1 MKDKKTLITIIVL
14 LVIFLPIG
22 VFGTIKSFSATKPD
36 VKDDNPNKEFKYNNK
51 LYFYYNDKLLSTY
64 ECSTCTLASSSID
77 DINYH
82 TNYYKSENNELAS
95 VINEYYGL
103 FKENDNII
111 LYNLVNSKKIDA
123 YKSIKN
129 YNIDATSK
137 FAITE
142 KSNGM
147 GVIFFD
153 LSSSPIPNEYEYISL
168 PEHIIDNKLD
178 TSKFIVKKDNMWSII
193 SANKEVDVAPIIDEI
208 VDFNDNYYITYAND
222 TYHVYDRNN
231 IEYLENLPKTNVYG
245 VGKYIFVLNNNQLF
259 IYENCLS
266 PVIKIMEL
274 PNYNS
279 IYFYQ
284 NNNKIDIMIDGN
296 LQETLEL

>member
-22 VFGTIKSFSATKPD
+22 VFGTIKSFSTTKPD

-64 ECSTCTLASSSID
+64 ECSSCTLASSSID

-103 FKENDNII
+103 FKENNNII

-168 PEHIIDNKLD
+168 PAHIIDNKLD

-284 NNNKIDIMIDGN
+284 NNNEVDIMIDGN

>member
-22 VFGTIKSFSATKPD
+22 VFGTIKSFSTTKPD

-64 ECSTCTLASSSID
+64 ECSSCTLASSSID

-168 PEHIIDNKLD
+168 PAHIIDNKLD

>member
-64 ECSTCTLASSSID
+64 ECSSCTLASSSID

-168 PEHIIDNKLD
+168 PAHIIDNKLD

>member
-22 VFGTIKSFSATKPD
+22 LFGTIKSFSTTKSD

-64 ECSTCTLASSSID
+64 ECSTCTLATSSID

-82 TNYYKSENNELAS
+82 TNYYKSDDKELAG
-95 VINEYYGL
+95 VLNEYYGL

-111 LYNLVNSKKIDA
+111 LYNLVNNKKIDS

-129 YNIDATSK
+129 YNIEATSK
-137 FAITE
+137 FEITE
-142 KSNGM
+142 KNSGK

-153 LSSSPIPNEYEYISL
+153 LSNSPIPNVYEYITL
-168 PEHIIDNKLD
+168 PSHIIDNKLD

-193 SANKEVDVAPIIDEI
+193 SANKEVNVAPIIDEI

-284 NNNKIDIMIDGN
+284 NNNKIDIMIDEN
-296 LQETLEL
+296 LHETLEL

>member
-22 VFGTIKSFSATKPD
+22 LFGTIKSFSTTKSD

-82 TNYYKSENNELAS
+82 TNYYKSDDKELAS
-95 VINEYYGL
+95 VLNEYYGL

-111 LYNLVNSKKIDA
+111 LYNLVNNKKIDS

-129 YNIDATSK
+129 YNIEATSK

-142 KSNGM
+142 KSSGK

-153 LSSSPIPNEYEYISL
+153 LSNSPIPNVYEYITL
-168 PEHIIDNKLD
+168 PSHIIDNKLD
-178 TSKFIVKKDNMWSII
+178 TSKFIVKKDNMWSVI
-193 SANKEVDVAPIIDEI
+193 SANKKVDVAPIIDEI
-208 VDFNDNYYITYAND
+208 VDFNDSYYITFANN
-222 TYHVYDRNN
+222 TYHIYDRNN
-231 IEYLENLPKTNVYG
+231 IEYLENLPKTNVHG

-284 NNNKIDIMIDGN
+284 NNNKIDIMIDEN
-296 LQETLEL
+296 LHETLEL

>member
-14 LVIFLPIG
+14 LVIFLPMAL
-22 VFGTIKSFSATKPD
+22 FGTIKNFSVSKSN

-82 TNYYKSENNELAS
+82 TNFYESESTELAS

-103 FKENDNII
+103 FKENDDIV
-111 LYNLVNSKKIDA
+111 LYNLKNNKKIDY
-123 YKSIKN
+123 YKSVKN
-129 YNIDATSK
+129 YNIDATAT

-142 KSNGM
+142 KSSGK

-153 LSSSPIPNEYEYISL
+153 LSNSPIPNEYEYIAL
-168 PEHIIDNKLD
+168 PSHIIDNKLD
-178 TSKFIVKKDNMWSII
+178 TSKFIVKKDNMWSVI
-193 SANKEVDVAPIIDEI
+193 SANKEVDVAPIATEI
-208 VDFNDNYYITYAND
+208 VDFNDNYYITFAND
-222 TYHVYDRNN
+222 TYHIYDKNN

-245 VGKYIFVLNNNQLF
+245 VGKYIFVLNNHQLF

-274 PNYNS
+274 PSYNS
-279 IYFYQ
+279 LYFYQ
-284 NNNKIDIMIDGN
+284 NNNEVDIMIDGN

>member
-22 VFGTIKSFSATKPD
+22 LFGTIKSFSTTKSD

-82 TNYYKSENNELAS
+82 TNYYKSDDKELAG
-95 VINEYYGL
+95 VLNEYYGL

-111 LYNLVNSKKIDA
+111 LYNLVNNKKIDS

-129 YNIDATSK
+129 YNIEATSK

-142 KSNGM
+142 KSSGK

-153 LSSSPIPNEYEYISL
+153 LSNSPIPNVYEYITL
-168 PEHIIDNKLD
+168 PSHIIDNKLD
-178 TSKFIVKKDNMWSII
+178 TSKFIVKKDNMWSVI

-284 NNNKIDIMIDGN
+284 NNNKIDIMIDEN
-296 LQETLEL
+296 LHETLEL

>member
-22 VFGTIKSFSATKPD
+22 LFGTIKSFSTTKSD

-82 TNYYKSENNELAS
+82 TNYYKSDDKELAG
-95 VINEYYGL
+95 VLNEYYGL

-111 LYNLVNSKKIDA
+111 LYNLVNNKKIDS

-129 YNIDATSK
+129 YNIEATSK

-142 KSNGM
+142 KSSGK

-153 LSSSPIPNEYEYISL
+153 LSNSPIPNEYEYISL
-168 PEHIIDNKLD
+168 PAHIIDNKLD
-178 TSKFIVKKDNMWSII
+178 TSKFIVKKDNMWSVI
-193 SANKEVDVAPIIDEI
+193 SANKKVDVAPVLDEI
-208 VDFNDNYYITYAND
+208 VDFNDSYYITFANN
-222 TYHVYDRNN
+222 TYHIYDRNN

-259 IYENCLS
+259 IYENCLN
-266 PVIKIMEL
+266 PVVKIMEL
-274 PNYNS
+274 PSYNS
-279 IYFYQ
+279 LYFYQ
-284 NNNKIDIMIDGN
+284 NNNKIDIMIDEN

>member
-64 ECSTCTLASSSID
+64 ECSSCTLASSSID

-168 PEHIIDNKLD
+168 PAHIIDNKLD

-266 PVIKIMEL
+266 TVIKIMEL

>member
-64 ECSTCTLASSSID
+64 ECSSCTLASSSID

-153 LSSSPIPNEYEYISL
+153 LSSSTIPNEYEYISL
-168 PEHIIDNKLD
+168 PAHIIDNKLD
-178 TSKFIVKKDNMWSII
+178 TSKFIVKKENMWSII

>member
-22 VFGTIKSFSATKPD
+22 LFGTIKSFSTTKSD

-82 TNYYKSENNELAS
+82 TNYYKSDDKELAG
-95 VINEYYGL
+95 VLNEYYGL

-111 LYNLVNSKKIDA
+111 LYNLVNNKKIDS

-129 YNIDATSK
+129 YNIEATSK

-142 KSNGM
+142 KSSGK

-153 LSSSPIPNEYEYISL
+153 LSNSPIPNVYEYITL
-168 PEHIIDNKLD
+168 PSHIIDNKLD
-178 TSKFIVKKDNMWSII
+178 TSKFIVKKDNMWSVI
-193 SANKEVDVAPIIDEI
+193 SANKEVDVAPVSDEI
-208 VDFNDNYYITYAND
+208 VDFNDSYYITFANN
-222 TYHVYDRNN
+222 TYHIYDRNN

-259 IYENCLS
+259 IYENCLN
-266 PVIKIMEL
+266 PVVKIMEL
-274 PNYNS
+274 PSYNS
-279 IYFYQ
+279 LYFYQ
-284 NNNKIDIMIDGN
+284 NNNKIDIMIDEN
-296 LQETLEL
+296 LHETLEL

>member
-22 VFGTIKSFSATKPD
+22 LFGTIKSFSTTKSD

-64 ECSTCTLASSSID
+64 ECSTCTLATSSID

-82 TNYYKSENNELAS
+82 TNYYKSDDKELAG
-95 VINEYYGL
+95 VLNEYYGL
-103 FKENDNII
+103 FKEKDNII
-111 LYNLVNSKKIDA
+111 LYNLVNNKKIDS

-129 YNIDATSK
+129 YNIEATSK

-142 KSNGM
+142 KSSGK

-153 LSSSPIPNEYEYISL
+153 LSNSPIPNVYEYITL
-168 PEHIIDNKLD
+168 PSHIIDNKLD

-208 VDFNDNYYITYAND
+208 VDFNDSYYITFANN
-222 TYHVYDRNN
+222 TYHIYDRNN

-274 PNYNS
+274 PYYNS

-284 NNNKIDIMIDGN
+284 NNNKIDIMIDEN
-296 LQETLEL
+296 LHETLEL

>member
-22 VFGTIKSFSATKPD
+22 LFGTIKSFSTTKSD

-82 TNYYKSENNELAS
+82 TNYYKSDDKELAS
-95 VINEYYGL
+95 VLNEYYGL

-111 LYNLVNSKKIDA
+111 LYNLVNNKKIDS

-129 YNIDATSK
+129 YNIEATSK

-142 KSNGM
+142 KSSGK

-153 LSSSPIPNEYEYISL
+153 LSNSPIPNEYEYITL
-168 PEHIIDNKLD
+168 PSHIIDNKLD
-178 TSKFIVKKDNMWSII
+178 TSKFIVKKDNMWSVI
-193 SANKEVDVAPIIDEI
+193 SANKKVDVAPVLDEI
-208 VDFNDNYYITYAND
+208 VDFNDSYYITFANN
-222 TYHVYDRNN
+222 TYHIYDRNN

-259 IYENCLS
+259 IYENCLN
-266 PVIKIMEL
+266 PVVKIMEL
-274 PNYNS
+274 PSYNS
-279 IYFYQ
+279 LYFYQ
-284 NNNKIDIMIDGN
+284 NNNKIDIMIDEN
-296 LQETLEL
+296 LHETLEL

>member
-22 VFGTIKSFSATKPD
+22 LFGTIKSFSTTKSD

-82 TNYYKSENNELAS
+82 TNYYKSDDKELAG
-95 VINEYYGL
+95 VLNEYYGL

-111 LYNLVNSKKIDA
+111 LYNLVNNKKIDS

-129 YNIDATSK
+129 YNIEATSK

-142 KSNGM
+142 KSSGK

-153 LSSSPIPNEYEYISL
+153 LSNSPIPNVYEYITL
-168 PEHIIDNKLD
+168 PSHIIDNKLD
-178 TSKFIVKKDNMWSII
+178 TSKFIVKKDNMWSVI
-193 SANKEVDVAPIIDEI
+193 SANKKVDVAPVLDEI
-208 VDFNDNYYITYAND
+208 VDFNDSYYITFANN
-222 TYHVYDRNN
+222 TYHIYDRNN

-245 VGKYIFVLNNNQLF
+245 VGKYIFVLNNNQLY

-284 NNNKIDIMIDGN
+284 NNNKIDIMIDEN
-296 LQETLEL
+296 LHETLEL

>member
-22 VFGTIKSFSATKPD
+22 LFGTIKSFSTTKSD

-82 TNYYKSENNELAS
+82 TNYYKSDDKELAS
-95 VINEYYGL
+95 VLNEYYGL

-111 LYNLVNSKKIDA
+111 LYNLVNNKKIDS

-129 YNIDATSK
+129 YNIEATSK

-142 KSNGM
+142 KSSGK

-153 LSSSPIPNEYEYISL
+153 LSNSPIPNVYEYITL
-168 PEHIIDNKLD
+168 PSHIIDNKLD

-193 SANKEVDVAPIIDEI
+193 SANKKVDVAPVLDEI
-208 VDFNDNYYITYAND
+208 VDFNDSYYITFANN
-222 TYHVYDRNN
+222 TYHIYDRNN

-259 IYENCLS
+259 IYENCLN
-266 PVIKIMEL
+266 PVVKIMEL
-274 PNYNS
+274 PSYNS
-279 IYFYQ
+279 LYFYQ
-284 NNNKIDIMIDGN
+284 NNNKIDIMIDEN
-296 LQETLEL
+296 LHETLEL

>member
-14 LVIFLPIG
+14 LVIFLPMAL
-22 VFGTIKSFSATKPD
+22 FGTIKSFSTTKSD

-64 ECSTCTLASSSID
+64 ECSTCTLATSSID

-82 TNYYKSENNELAS
+82 TNYYKSDDKELAG
-95 VINEYYGL
+95 VLNEYYGL
-103 FKENDNII
+103 FKEKDNII
-111 LYNLVNSKKIDA
+111 LYNLVNNKKIDS
-123 YKSIKN
+123 YKSI
-129 YNIDATSK
+129 K

-142 KSNGM
+142 KSSGK

-153 LSSSPIPNEYEYISL
+153 LSNSPIPNVYEYITVPS
-168 PEHIIDNKLD
+168 HIIDNKLD
-178 TSKFIVKKDNMWSII
+178 TSKFIVKKDNMWSVI
-193 SANKEVDVAPIIDEI
+193 SANKKVDVAPIIDEI
-208 VDFNDNYYITYAND
+208 VDFNDNYYITYVND

-259 IYENCLS
+259 IYENCLN
-266 PVIKIMEL
+266 PVVKIMEL
-274 PNYNS
+274 PSYNS
-279 IYFYQ
+279 LYFYQ
-284 NNNKIDIMIDGN
+284 NNNKIDIMIDEN
-296 LQETLEL
+296 LHETLEL

>member
-22 VFGTIKSFSATKPD
+22 LFGTIKSFSTTKSD

-64 ECSTCTLASSSID
+64 ECSTCTLATSSID
-77 DINYH
+77 DKNYH
-82 TNYYKSENNELAS
+82 TNYYKSDDKELAS
-95 VINEYYGL
+95 VLNEYYGL

-111 LYNLVNSKKIDA
+111 LYNLVNNKKIDS

-129 YNIDATSK
+129 YNIEATSK

-142 KSNGM
+142 KSSGK

-153 LSSSPIPNEYEYISL
+153 LSNSPIPNVYEYITVPS
-168 PEHIIDNKLD
+168 HIIDNKLD
-178 TSKFIVKKDNMWSII
+178 TSKFIVKKDNMWSVI
-193 SANKEVDVAPIIDEI
+193 SANKKVDVAPVLDEI

-274 PNYNS
+274 PSYNS
-279 IYFYQ
+279 LYFYQ

>member
-22 VFGTIKSFSATKPD
+22 LFGTIKSFSTTKSD

-82 TNYYKSENNELAS
+82 TNYYKSDDKELAG
-95 VINEYYGL
+95 VLNEYYGL

-111 LYNLVNSKKIDA
+111 LYNLVNNKKIDS

-129 YNIDATSK
+129 YNIEATSK

-142 KSNGM
+142 KSSGK

-153 LSSSPIPNEYEYISL
+153 LSNSPIPNVYDYITL
-168 PEHIIDNKLD
+168 PSHIIDNKLD
-178 TSKFIVKKDNMWSII
+178 TSKFIVKKDNMWSVI
-193 SANKEVDVAPIIDEI
+193 SANKKVDVAPVLDEI
-208 VDFNDNYYITYAND
+208 VDFNDSYYITFANN
-222 TYHVYDRNN
+222 TYHIYDRNN

>member
-22 VFGTIKSFSATKPD
+22 LFGTIKSFSTTKSD

-82 TNYYKSENNELAS
+82 TNYYKSDDKELAG
-95 VINEYYGL
+95 VLNEYYGL

-111 LYNLVNSKKIDA
+111 LYNLVNNKKIDS

-142 KSNGM
+142 KSSGK

-153 LSSSPIPNEYEYISL
+153 LSNSPIPNVYEYITL
-168 PEHIIDNKLD
+168 PSHIIDNKLD
-178 TSKFIVKKDNMWSII
+178 TSKFIVKKDNMWSVI
-193 SANKEVDVAPIIDEI
+193 SANKKVDVAPIIDEI
-208 VDFNDNYYITYAND
+208 VDFNDNYYITFANN
-222 TYHVYDRNN
+222 TYHIYDRNN

-284 NNNKIDIMIDGN
+284 NNNEVDIMIDGN

>member
-1 MKDKKTLITIIVL
+1 MA
-14 LVIFLPIG
+14 
-22 VFGTIKSFSATKPD
+22 TIKSFSTTKSD

-82 TNYYKSENNELAS
+82 TNYYKSDDKELAS
-95 VINEYYGL
+95 VLNEYYGL

-111 LYNLVNSKKIDA
+111 LYNLVNNKKIDS

-129 YNIDATSK
+129 YNIEATSK
-137 FAITE
+137 FSITE
-142 KSNGM
+142 KSSGK

-153 LSSSPIPNEYEYISL
+153 LSNSPIPNVYEYITL
-168 PEHIIDNKLD
+168 PSHIIDNKLD
-178 TSKFIVKKDNMWSII
+178 TSKFIVKKDNMWSVI
-193 SANKEVDVAPIIDEI
+193 SANKKVDVAPIIDEI
-208 VDFNDNYYITYAND
+208 VDFNDSYYITFANN
-222 TYHVYDRNN
+222 TYHIYDRNN

-284 NNNKIDIMIDGN
+284 NNNKIDIMIDEN
-296 LQETLEL
+296 LHETLEL

>member
-22 VFGTIKSFSATKPD
+22 VFGTIKSFSTTKPD

-64 ECSTCTLASSSID
+64 ECSTCTLATSSID

-168 PEHIIDNKLD
+168 PAHIIDNKLD

-284 NNNKIDIMIDGN
+284 NNNEVDIMIDGN

>member
-64 ECSTCTLASSSID
+64 ECSSCTLASSSID

-168 PEHIIDNKLD
+168 PAHIIDNKLD

-284 NNNKIDIMIDGN
+284 NNNKIDIMIDEN
-296 LQETLEL
+296 LHETLEL

>member
-22 VFGTIKSFSATKPD
+22 LFGTIKSFSTTKSD

-82 TNYYKSENNELAS
+82 TNYYKSDDKELAS
-95 VINEYYGL
+95 VLNEYYGL

-111 LYNLVNSKKIDA
+111 LYNLVNNKKIDS

-129 YNIDATSK
+129 YNIEATSK

-142 KSNGM
+142 KSSGK

-153 LSSSPIPNEYEYISL
+153 LSNSPIPNVYEYITL
-168 PEHIIDNKLD
+168 PSHIIDNKLD
-178 TSKFIVKKDNMWSII
+178 TSKFIVKKDNMWSVI
-193 SANKEVDVAPIIDEI
+193 SANKKVDVAPIIDEI
-208 VDFNDNYYITYAND
+208 VDFNDSYYITFANN
-222 TYHVYDRNN
+222 TYHIYDRNN

-266 PVIKIMEL
+266 PVIKTMEL

-284 NNNKIDIMIDGN
+284 NNNKIDIMIDEN
-296 LQETLEL
+296 LHETLEL

>member
-22 VFGTIKSFSATKPD
+22 LFGTIKSFSATKPD

-82 TNYYKSENNELAS
+82 TNYYKSDDKELAG
-95 VINEYYGL
+95 VLNEYYGL

-111 LYNLVNSKKIDA
+111 LYNLVNNKKIDS

-142 KSNGM
+142 KSSGK

-153 LSSSPIPNEYEYISL
+153 LSNSPIPNVYEYITL
-168 PEHIIDNKLD
+168 PSHIIDNKLD
-178 TSKFIVKKDNMWSII
+178 TSKFIVKKDNMWSVI
-193 SANKEVDVAPIIDEI
+193 SANKEVDVAPVSDEI
-208 VDFNDNYYITYAND
+208 VDFNDSYYITFANN
-222 TYHVYDRNN
+222 TYHIYDRNN

-259 IYENCLS
+259 IYENCLN

>member
-14 LVIFLPIG
+14 LVIFLPMAL
-22 VFGTIKSFSATKPD
+22 FGTIKNFSTTKSD

-64 ECSTCTLASSSID
+64 ECSTCTLATSSID

-82 TNYYKSENNELAS
+82 TNYYKSDDKELAG
-95 VINEYYGL
+95 VLNEYYGL

-111 LYNLVNSKKIDA
+111 LYNLV
-123 YKSIKN
+123 
-129 YNIDATSK
+129 
-137 FAITE
+137 E
-142 KSNGM
+142 KSSGM

-153 LSSSPIPNEYEYISL
+153 LSNSPIPNVYEYITL
-168 PEHIIDNKLD
+168 PSHIIDNKLD
-178 TSKFIVKKDNMWSII
+178 TSKFIVKKDNMWSVI
-193 SANKEVDVAPIIDEI
+193 SANKKVDVAPIIDEI

-284 NNNKIDIMIDGN
+284 NNNKIDIMIDEN
-296 LQETLEL
+296 LHETLEL

>member
-36 VKDDNPNKEFKYNNK
+36 VKDDNLNKEFKYNNK

-168 PEHIIDNKLD
+168 PAHIIDNKLD

-284 NNNKIDIMIDGN
+284 NNNEVDIMINGN

>member
-22 VFGTIKSFSATKPD
+22 LFGTIKSFSTTKSD

-82 TNYYKSENNELAS
+82 TNYYKSDDKELAS
-95 VINEYYGL
+95 VLNEYYGL

-111 LYNLVNSKKIDA
+111 LYNLVNNKKIDS

-129 YNIDATSK
+129 YNIEATSK

-153 LSSSPIPNEYEYISL
+153 LSNSPIPNVYEYITL
-168 PEHIIDNKLD
+168 PSHIIDNKLD
-178 TSKFIVKKDNMWSII
+178 TSKFIVKKDNMWSVI
-193 SANKEVDVAPIIDEI
+193 SANKKVDVAPIIDEI
-208 VDFNDNYYITYAND
+208 VDFNDSYYITFANN
-222 TYHVYDRNN
+222 TYHIYDRNN

-284 NNNKIDIMIDGN
+284 NNNKIDIMIDEN
-296 LQETLEL
+296 LHETLEL

>member
-22 VFGTIKSFSATKPD
+22 LFGTIKSFSTTKSD

-64 ECSTCTLASSSID
+64 ECSTCTLATSSID

-82 TNYYKSENNELAS
+82 TNYYKSDDKELAS
-95 VINEYYGL
+95 VLNEYYGL

-111 LYNLVNSKKIDA
+111 LYNLVNNKKIDS

-129 YNIDATSK
+129 YNIEATSK

-142 KSNGM
+142 KSNGK

-153 LSSSPIPNEYEYISL
+153 LSNSPIPNVYEYITL
-168 PEHIIDNKLD
+168 PSHIIDNKLD

-208 VDFNDNYYITYAND
+208 VDFNDSYYITFANN
-222 TYHVYDRNN
+222 TYHIYDRNN

-284 NNNKIDIMIDGN
+284 NNNKIDIMIDEN
-296 LQETLEL
+296 LHETLEL

>member
-64 ECSTCTLASSSID
+64 ECSSCTLASSSID

-168 PEHIIDNKLD
+168 PAHIIDNKLD
-178 TSKFIVKKDNMWSII
+178 TSKFIVKKDNMWSVI
-193 SANKEVDVAPIIDEI
+193 SANKKVDVAPVLDEI
-208 VDFNDNYYITYAND
+208 VDFNDSYYITFANN
-222 TYHVYDRNN
+222 TYHIYDRNN

-284 NNNKIDIMIDGN
+284 NNNEVDIMIDGN